1 MSNVGRAFA
10 MAAERRNKD
19 SGKWWQ
25 KALVYAAAPQIVGLG
40 VEAVKEG
47 GKALFLGQNSK
58 DLFQT
63 ARGQDLL
70 NDINAINNLKNT
82 RANQEKAMTRDGGTI
97 SDWAYNDQV
106 KKLRESINQR
116 PELVGATEI
125 EKEEIYFDM
134 LRRNEKSFRETANKF
149 QTDWYA
155 DTDKYQNIPTRKEA
169 LAKIESGTG
178 FYSKSGIGRF
188 GTMLRHRFDKKD
200 IELEKNLSLMEAFYG
215 SDYKNHTVEEFKKTL
230 EGYDED
236 INELRTG
243 YYGSYNT
250 STQGMNRL
258 IDKAAN
264 DSSNLTYTEVK
275 ANAQKTQLVKKQVR
289 HYISDIKNQNT
300 SKALEAY
307 VSANSSKL
315 PDLIANMTTI
325 EEVKSGQININD
337 KITTLYADQVLGPLA
352 GEITK
357 RGFSLYT
364 TNARSA
370 NSLDHLDNVLFQT
383 FGGDNEDMTELG
395 NKAFDKEDADAKA
408 RIDTIKETKKDLI
421 NSYANDFASQF
432 NEAIYETKLS
442 DEVSQ
447 LTPAG
452 TARLFQEYMEFRV
465 NNTRQSISRQK
476 ERIVSSY
483 DDGLD
488 FLINRLGAP
497 NAAKY
502 FNSSATPVDNR
513 NGRLLADA
521 NNNKTTTT
529 DLEQDAYGKQF
540 NPDKIYGIM
549 KKRINDLN
557 ITNPI
562 EIEATIKN
570 EITNVLEIELDKAE
584 QLGYGKMSEDSLHGD
599 VKNGLNL
606 IEATLRKDYR
616 LPAIDR
622 EDTVIGGYEEE
633 LGILLNPYKTVQK
646 AVRERDT
653 ETLARFLTSND
664 AQLAAFT
671 RTEMQNLGLN
681 PRNFRE

>member
-1 MSNVGRAFA
+1 
-10 MAAERRNKD
+10 
-19 SGKWWQ
+19 
-25 KALVYAAAPQIVGLG
+25 
-40 VEAVKEG
+40 
-47 GKALFLGQNSK
+47 
-58 DLFQT
+58 
-63 ARGQDLL
+63 
-70 NDINAINNLKNT
+70 
-82 RANQEKAMTRDGGTI
+82 
-97 SDWAYNDQV
+97 
-106 KKLRESINQR
+106 
-116 PELVGATEI
+116 
-125 EKEEIYFDM
+125 
-134 LRRNEKSFRETANKF
+134 
-149 QTDWYA
+149 
-155 DTDKYQNIPTRKEA
+155 
-169 LAKIESGTG
+169 
-178 FYSKSGIGRF
+178 
-188 GTMLRHRFDKKD
+188 
-200 IELEKNLSLMEAFYG
+200 
-215 SDYKNHTVEEFKKTL
+215 
-230 EGYDED
+230 
-236 INELRTG
+236 
-243 YYGSYNT
+243 
-250 STQGMNRL
+250 
-258 IDKAAN
+258 
-264 DSSNLTYTEVK
+264 
-275 ANAQKTQLVKKQVR
+275 
-289 HYISDIKNQNT
+289 
-300 SKALEAY
+300 
-307 VSANSSKL
+307 
-315 PDLIANMTTI
+315 
-325 EEVKSGQININD
+325 
-337 KITTLYADQVLGPLA
+337 
-352 GEITK
+352 
-357 RGFSLYT
+357 
-364 TNARSA
+364 
-370 NSLDHLDNVLFQT
+370 
-383 FGGDNEDMTELG
+383 
-395 NKAFDKEDADAKA
+395 
-408 RIDTIKETKKDLI
+408 
-421 NSYANDFASQF
+421 
-432 NEAIYETKLS
+432 
-442 DEVSQ
+442 
-447 LTPAG
+447 
-452 TARLFQEYMEFRV
+452 MEFRV